1 VEDQQILITQYTNP
15 VRITNRNGVDLT
27 STTVSIAI
35 SQSYDDTPDDGD
47 YASAEVI
54 ERTTSYIRVH
64 ALVDRSTLT
73 DGTYYEWVR
82 IDSSPEIIPERVATI
97 VVGPRP

>member
-1 VEDQQILITQYTNP
+1 MEDQQILITQFTNP
-15 VRITNRNGVDLT
+15 VRIINRNGVDL
-27 STTVSIAI
+27 SSIAVSIAI
-35 SQSYDDTPDDGD
+35 TKDFDDTPDDGD

-54 ERTTSYIRVH
+54 ERTTSYVRVH
-64 ALVDRSTLT
+64 ALVDRSALT
-73 DGTYYEWVR
+73 DGTYYEWVK